1 MKNINKSNIMGL
13 IGMDIINIKN
23 EEVGTVVGD
32 FNGKYI
38 VNVDGEEKFY
48 SESTLIRNWKIV
60 EEETEEV
67 MSENNETEEVINEE
81 NIEDENK
88 PNEVIEEET
97 EETSN
102 EEIITEE
109 INDEDEIVD
118 EIEEVINENNEVI
131 KEEIEEVIDEEN
143 TEDENKANEDEI
155 VEETEE
161 TSNEEIITEEIKD
174 EDEIV
179 DETEEVI
186 NENDEVIEEETEEVI
201 SETDETEEFV
211 LETENEGIIDNI
223 KETEGRVKI
232 TGHLYG
238 IPVKFDKI
246 NQTTVWKTLI
256 KLYDNRKDE
265 NDKYSL
271 EDKKYLVRQL
281 KQLDEKVFAGAFRCL
296 VSKTKQNYIDELLK

>member
-67 MSENNETEEVINEE
+67 INE
-81 NIEDENK
+81 ND
-88 PNEVIEEET
+88 EVIEEET
-97 EETSN
+97 E
-102 EEIITEE
+102 
-109 INDEDEIVD
+109 D
-118 EIEEVINENNEVI
+118 
-131 KEEIEEVIDEEN
+131 VIDEEN
-143 TEDENKANEDEI
+143 TEDENKADEDEI
-155 VEETEE
+155 VEETE
-161 TSNEEIITEEIKD
+161 D
-174 EDEIV
+174 A
-179 DETEEVI
+179 
-186 NENDEVIEEETEEVI
+186 I
-201 SETDETEEFV
+201 SETEETEEFV

-238 IPVKFDKI
+238 VPVKFAKI

-271 EDKKYLVRQL
+271 DDKKYLVRQL

-296 VSKTKQNYIDELLK
+296 VSKTKQNYIEELMK